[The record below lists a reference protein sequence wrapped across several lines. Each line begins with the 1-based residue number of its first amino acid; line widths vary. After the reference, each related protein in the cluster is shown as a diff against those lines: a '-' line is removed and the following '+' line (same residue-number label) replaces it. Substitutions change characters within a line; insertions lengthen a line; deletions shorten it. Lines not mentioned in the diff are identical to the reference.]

1 MAYYGAS
8 CFGFRWIGAAA
19 VILGCSF
26 ARFFVGENFGTWA
39 GASGV
44 LLKLKASCASA
55 ESLGFMQNR
64 QRRLS
69 VAVA

>member
-26 ARFFVGENFGTWA
+26 ARFFVGKNFGIPGQELA
-39 GASGV
+39 AF
-44 LLKLKASCASA
+44 C
-55 ESLGFMQNR
+55 
-64 QRRLS
+64 
-69 VAVA
+69 